1 MNPDEVRSRLSS
13 VEDPDLGDDIVS
25 LGLVNAIDVDAETIR
40 LSLALGA
47 PYAPNESQ
55 IADRVRAALADT
67 DREIELTAAMPPGLH
82 TDEEV
87 LPNIQN
93 IIAVASGKGGVGK
106 STVSVNLAA
115 GLAKRGARVGL
126 FDTDIYGPNVPRM
139 VDSEDAPE
147 ATDDKTLIPP
157 EQYGLKLMSMDF
169 LVGPDDPVI
178 WRGPM
183 VHKMLT
189 QLVEGEGGVS
199 TGEFGQLL
207 VVDVR
212 CVRRWWLRRGETG
225 CRCLLTTRTA
235 CEGDH
240 GECAGSG
247 EHVSSVHVCTFFTED
262 MGFLNVHIGISSS
275 SSGQESTDSRIRPS
289 CLIQRSPT
297 ETLDSRFRPRHSTEL
312 TETLESTVPDRDA
325 FSVDRQS
332 ASMGADELAW
342 KTNERDVV
350 YSCPG
355 FDIINERVTLPN
367 GVETDYDH
375 LHDVPAVVV
384 IPLTPDGEVVVI
396 EEWRQS
402 VKRVHRGFPAGS
414 LEPGD
419 DDLATAARRE
429 LEEETGYV
437 AESIT
442 YLDEFEPA
450 NGVMDARFTYV
461 LAEGCRPEGEQDLDH
476 NESIRVDITTM
487 ERLEARLREGTLDDG
502 RTALG
507 LLLYQFS
514 RNDT

>member
-13 VEDPDLGDDIVS
+13 VEDPDLDDDIIS

-106 STVSVNLAA
+106 STVSVHLAA

-189 QLVEGEGGVS
+189 QLVEDVEW
-199 TGEFGQLL
+199 GQLDYL
-207 VVDVR
+207 VVDLPPGTGDTQLTVLQTLPLTGAVIVTTPQEVAIDDAVKGLRMFGEHETPVLGIVENMSSFRCPDCGGSHDIFGSGGGKEFADEENLPFLGAIPLDPAIRAGGDGGEPIVR
-212 CVRRWWLRRGETG
+212 SDGETATAFQAMTKRVANNIGIVRRQQANTHAK
-225 CRCLLTTRTA
+225 TT
-235 CEGDH
+235 
-240 GECAGSG
+240 
-247 EHVSSVHVCTFFTED
+247 
-262 MGFLNVHIGISSS
+262 
-275 SSGQESTDSRIRPS
+275 
-289 CLIQRSPT
+289 
-297 ETLDSRFRPRHSTEL
+297 
-312 TETLESTVPDRDA
+312 
-325 FSVDRQS
+325 
-332 ASMGADELAW
+332 
-342 KTNERDVV
+342 
-350 YSCPG
+350 
-355 FDIINERVTLPN
+355 
-367 GVETDYDH
+367 
-375 LHDVPAVVV
+375 
-384 IPLTPDGEVVVI
+384 
-396 EEWRQS
+396 
-402 VKRVHRGFPAGS
+402 
-414 LEPGD
+414 
-419 DDLATAARRE
+419 
-429 LEEETGYV
+429 
-437 AESIT
+437 
-442 YLDEFEPA
+442 
-450 NGVMDARFTYV
+450 
-461 LAEGCRPEGEQDLDH
+461 PEQ
-476 NESIRVDITTM
+476 
-487 ERLEARLREGTLDDG
+487 
-502 RTALG
+502 
-507 LLLYQFS
+507 
-514 RNDT
+514 

>member
-13 VEDPDLGDDIVS
+13 VEDPDLDDDIIS
-25 LGLVNAIDVDAETIR
+25 LGLVNAVDVDAETIR

-189 QLVEGEGGVS
+189 QLVEDVEW
-199 TGEFGQLL
+199 GQLDYL
-207 VVDVR
+207 VVDLPPGTGDTQLTVLQTLPLTGAVIVTTPQEVAIDYAVKGLRMFGEHETPVLGIVENMSSFRCPDCGGSHDIFGSGGGKEFAGEENLPFLGAIPLDPAIRAGGDGGEPIVR
-212 CVRRWWLRRGETG
+212 SDGETATAFQAMTKRVANNVGIVRRQQANTHAK
-225 CRCLLTTRTA
+225 TT
-235 CEGDH
+235 
-240 GECAGSG
+240 
-247 EHVSSVHVCTFFTED
+247 
-262 MGFLNVHIGISSS
+262 
-275 SSGQESTDSRIRPS
+275 
-289 CLIQRSPT
+289 
-297 ETLDSRFRPRHSTEL
+297 
-312 TETLESTVPDRDA
+312 
-325 FSVDRQS
+325 
-332 ASMGADELAW
+332 
-342 KTNERDVV
+342 
-350 YSCPG
+350 
-355 FDIINERVTLPN
+355 
-367 GVETDYDH
+367 
-375 LHDVPAVVV
+375 
-384 IPLTPDGEVVVI
+384 
-396 EEWRQS
+396 
-402 VKRVHRGFPAGS
+402 
-414 LEPGD
+414 
-419 DDLATAARRE
+419 
-429 LEEETGYV
+429 
-437 AESIT
+437 
-442 YLDEFEPA
+442 
-450 NGVMDARFTYV
+450 
-461 LAEGCRPEGEQDLDH
+461 PEQ
-476 NESIRVDITTM
+476 
-487 ERLEARLREGTLDDG
+487 
-502 RTALG
+502 
-507 LLLYQFS
+507 
-514 RNDT
+514 